1 MNPWTTNRDGI
12 FLRTCLCF
20 AIAGCG
26 SPIFA
31 LCQGCSDYKRAIGSF
46 QPQASNRDP
55 KLAAN
60 ISPNFETAY
69 LKQHRSGA
77 LKRRV
82 ESLWECMRNCDL
94 YPRECGAKRL
104 DGQKGFCGSDARL
117 VVSSYHPPGTD
128 PVSVKRKKKGA
139 SSDAPFYPACYFC
152 FETPC

>member
-12 FLRTCLCF
+12 FLITCLCF

-31 LCQGCSDYKRAIGSF
+31 LCQGYSDYKRAIGSF

-69 LKQHRSGA
+69 LKQHHSGA

-82 ESLWECMRNCDL
+82 ESLWECIGTDTVS
-94 YPRECGAKRL
+94 AKRI
-104 DGQKGFCGSDARL
+104 
-117 VVSSYHPPGTD
+117 T
-128 PVSVKRKKKGA
+128 KGA
-139 SSDAPFYPACYFC
+139 SPDAPFYPSCHFC
-152 FETPC
+152 FETLC